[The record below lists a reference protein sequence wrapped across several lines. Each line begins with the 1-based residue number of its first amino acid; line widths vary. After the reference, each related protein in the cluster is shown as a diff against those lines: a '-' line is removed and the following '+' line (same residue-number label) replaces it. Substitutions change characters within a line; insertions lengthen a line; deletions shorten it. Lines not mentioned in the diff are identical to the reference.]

1 MGKGG
6 NKGKAKGESDLQ
18 AVATAA
24 AVAAV
29 DAAWWWHEET
39 WQEDLASGAGAAP
52 GSNAW
57 AGSSTSVPA
66 EPWNQA
72 VPAETW
78 HQADNFIYF
87 PYDLVDLFQC
97 LITHIN

>member
-6 NKGKAKGESDLQ
+6 NKGKAKGEPDLQ

-29 DAAWWWHEET
+29 DAAWWWQEET
-39 WQEDLASGAGAAP
+39 WHEDLASGDGAAP

-57 AGSSTSVPA
+57 AGSSTTA
-66 EPWNQA
+66 HA

-78 HQADNFIYF
+78 HQANQFS
-87 PYDLVDLFQC
+87 LFR
-97 LITHIN
+97 I